1 MIMKALTY
9 HTQMDKFY
17 LSDLVEP
24 DPEHEW
30 DVVVKVHAVGLNPV
44 DAKVNFWK
52 AMVPAMDNTFVGGL
66 DVSGTVVQVGEKV
79 TQWSQGDKVLY
90 HGNMRRLRGG
100 CAEYA
105 IHDARTL
112 TSHPNVS
119 HELAAATP
127 CAGWTAWRAL
137 VDKLDIERRDTIYIV
152 GGSGGVGG
160 FAIQIAKYFGVDKII
175 TSCSEKNHD
184 YVKDLGATHV
194 IDYQHSDI
202 VKEIMQITEGKGVEV
217 ALDCVGGDNDII
229 AATALAFEG
238 EMVELVQTVRPSE
251 YPDAFL
257 RGLSFHQL
265 SLGSGHVNQDSGR
278 NSILEAGTAFNQ
290 LLESGH
296 IRVPAL
302 EVIELDQAAQALKDI
317 RNQRTVGKIVVKI
330 G

>member
-1 MIMKALTY
+1 MKALTY
-9 HTQMDKFY
+9 HLQMDKFY
-17 LSDLVEP
+17 LSELVEP
-24 DPEHEW
+24 ELENDW

-52 AMVPAMDNTFVGGL
+52 ALVPDIDNTFVGGL
-66 DVSGTVVQVGEKV
+66 DVSGTVVKVGDKV
-79 TQWSQGDKVLY
+79 ESWVVGDKVLY
-90 HGNMRRLRGG
+90 HGNMRRTRGG
-100 CAEYA
+100 CAEFA
-105 IHDARTL
+105 VHDARTL
-112 TSHPNVS
+112 TVHPKVS

-137 VDKLDIERRDTIYIV
+137 VDKLDIETRDSIYIV

-184 YVKDLGATHV
+184 YVRDLGATHV
-194 IDYQHSDI
+194 IDYQKQDI
-202 VKEIMQITEGKGVEV
+202 VKEIMAITDGNGVEV

-265 SLGSGHVNQDSGR
+265 SLGSGHVNDHSGR
-278 NSILEAGTAFNQ
+278 TGITDAGVQFNQ
-290 LLESGH
+290 LLENGH

-302 EVIELDQAAQALKDI
+302 EVIELEHAANALKDI

-330 G
+330 E